1 MANIKA
7 KGDFDLS
14 VINLPT
20 FRKVK
25 GIFNGGEVTVD
36 FDKIEMSYNGE
47 VRVLV
52 IEFNKYIKPSLVI
65 PSTGEEVYFEFIL
78 KELDKLS
85 VARAKE
91 IKRQR
96 KFAKN

>member
-1 MANIKA
+1 MASIKA
-7 KGDFDLS
+7 KGDFELS

-20 FRKVK
+20 YRKVK
-25 GIFNGGEVTVD
+25 GIFNGGYVTVD

-52 IEFNKYIKPSLVI
+52 IEFNKYIKPSLVT
-65 PSTGEEVYFEFIL
+65 PGTGEETYFEFIL
-78 KELDKLS
+78 KELEKLS
-85 VARAKE
+85 FARTQE